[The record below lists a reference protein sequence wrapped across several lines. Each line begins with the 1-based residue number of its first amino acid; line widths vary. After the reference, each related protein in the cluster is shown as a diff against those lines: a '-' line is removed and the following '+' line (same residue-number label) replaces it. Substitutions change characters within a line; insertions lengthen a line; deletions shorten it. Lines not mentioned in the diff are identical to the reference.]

1 MDQFWTIE
9 SRVFIVVLVQIRTFN
24 LGQMSHSLSK
34 GIKQSVIQ
42 WPDNGHMFNILSRTF
57 ISYKIF

>member
-34 GIKQSVIQ
+34 GIKQSIIQ
-42 WPDNGHMFNILSRTF
+42 WPDNGHMFIV
-57 ISYKIF
+57 